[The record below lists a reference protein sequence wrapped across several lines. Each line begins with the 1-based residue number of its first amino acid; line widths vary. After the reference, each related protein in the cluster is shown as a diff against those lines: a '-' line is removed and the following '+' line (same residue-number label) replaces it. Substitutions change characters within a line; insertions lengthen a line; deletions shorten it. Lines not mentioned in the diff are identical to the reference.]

1 MSLKFKILR
10 TLGFFKNKKYAEIEV
25 IQTDGVGYIIE
36 VPIGQIDEE
45 LDKLEKT
52 QKEYDIKSY
61 KVIC

>member
-1 MSLKFKILR
+1 MNLKFKILKFF
-10 TLGFFKNKKYAEIEV
+10 GYFKNKKYIEIEV
-25 IQTDGVGYIIE
+25 IQTNGVGYIME
-36 VPIGQIDEE
+36 VPIDQIDEE